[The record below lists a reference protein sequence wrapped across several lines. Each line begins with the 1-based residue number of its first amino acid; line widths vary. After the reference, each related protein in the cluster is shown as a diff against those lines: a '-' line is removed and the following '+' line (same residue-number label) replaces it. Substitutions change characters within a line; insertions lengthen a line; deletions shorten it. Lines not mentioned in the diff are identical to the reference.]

1 MSLIIKMMMIKKHQG
16 VRSLISL
23 SQGKKS
29 FHFFFNFTFS
39 ILQKKKNSNTT
50 QAPTQ
55 TKKSHSQTHT
65 HSSIIKMIDQVL
77 LSI

>member
-29 FHFFFNFTFS
+29 FHFFS
-39 ILQKKKNSNTT
+39 ISPFQFYKKKNSNTT